1 MKIAV
6 IGAGFTGLSA
16 AYQLV
21 KQGHEVTVFEKDAQ
35 PGGLA
40 IGYQEKNWEWTLE
53 KHYHHWFTNDKFV
66 INLAREIGQEVLT
79 LTPKTSVY
87 IDNAIYQLDSPKAL
101 LKFSKLSLA
110 ERIQMGA
117 ALAALR
123 YNPFWRPL
131 EKIQAT
137 AVLPQAIGKR
147 AWKMIWE
154 PQLTN
159 KMGSFADEMSLVFF
173 WARIYK
179 RTTSL
184 AYPAGGYLSFAKKLT
199 DHITKK
205 GCKVYFNTEIVSLTD
220 DKKTVTIKTNKKT
233 YTFDRAIITT
243 PSYLFLKIAPQL
255 PDTYK
260 KKLGK
265 LRGIGAT
272 DLVLR
277 LKKPFLTDKT
287 YWLSICKKGAPVMV
301 VVEHTNLIDKSHYHN
316 EHIVYLGNYLPQD
329 STAFRMTKEQ
339 KLHLFDP
346 FLKQINPDYEKNL
359 IDYELFKAPFA
370 QPIVPTNYS
379 KMIPPMKTPLPNV
392 YLANIEQVYPWD
404 RGTNYAVE
412 LGEKVAKLI
421 SND

>member
-1 MKIAV
+1 MKIAI

-16 AYQLV
+16 AYRLV
-21 KQGHEVTVFEKDAQ
+21 NQGYDVTIFEKDAQ

-40 IGYQEKNWEWTLE
+40 VGYQEKGWEWTLE

-66 INLAREIGQEVLT
+66 LNLAKEIGQEILT

-87 IDNAIYQLDSPKAL
+87 IDNEIYQLDSPKAL
-101 LKFSKLSLA
+101 LKFSKLTFA

-123 YNPFWRPL
+123 YNPFWQPL
-131 EKIQAT
+131 EKVQAT
-137 AVLPQAIGKR
+137 AVLPKAIGER
-147 AWKMIWE
+147 AWNMIWE
-154 PQLTN
+154 PQLVN

-173 WARIYK
+173 WARVYK

-184 AYPAGGYLSFAKKLT
+184 AYPAGGYLSFAQKLAK
-199 DHITKK
+199 HITKK
-205 GCKVYFNTEIVSLTD
+205 GGKIHFDTEIISLTD
-220 DKKTVTIKTNKKT
+220 DEKGITIKTNKKSQI
-233 YTFDRAIITT
+233 FDKTIVTT
-243 PSYLFLKIAPQL
+243 PSFLFLKIAPQL
-255 PDTYK
+255 PDIYK
-260 KKLGK
+260 NRLKK

-277 LKKPFLTDKT
+277 LKKPFLTDQT

-301 VVEHTNLIDKSHYHN
+301 VVEHTNLIDPAHYHN
-316 EHIVYLGNYLPQD
+316 EHIVYLGNYLPHD
-329 STAFRMTKEQ
+329 SKTFQMTKEE
-339 KLHLFDP
+339 KLQLFDP
-346 FLKQINPDYEKNL
+346 FLKRINPEYKKNL

-379 KMIPPMKTPLPNV
+379 KMIPAMTTPLPNV

-412 LGEKVAKLI
+412 LGEKAAKMI
-421 SND
+421 NE

>member
-16 AYQLV
+16 AYELV
-21 KQGHEVTVFEKDAQ
+21 KQGHEVIVFEKDAQ

-40 IGYQEKNWEWTLE
+40 IGYQEKNWDWTLE

-66 INLAREIGQEVLT
+66 LNLAKEIGQEVLT
-79 LTPKTSVY
+79 ITPKTSVY

-101 LKFSKLSLA
+101 LQFSKLSLI

-117 ALAALR
+117 SLAALR
-123 YNPFWRPL
+123 YNPFWKPL

-137 AVLPQAIGKR
+137 AVLPQMIGKR

-154 PQLTN
+154 PQLFN

-173 WARIYK
+173 WARVYK

-184 AYPAGGYLSFAKKLT
+184 AYPAGGYLSFAQKLT
-199 DHITKK
+199 DRITKK
-205 GCKVYFNTEIVSLTD
+205 GGKVHFNTEIVSLTD
-220 DKKTVTIKTNKKT
+220 NKKNITIKTHKKT
-233 YTFDRAIITT
+233 DIFDKAIITT

-255 PDTYK
+255 PDAYK

-287 YWLSICKKGAPVMV
+287 YWLSVCKKGAPVMV
-301 VVEHTNLIDKSHYHN
+301 IVEHTNLINKSHYHN
-316 EHIVYLGNYLPQD
+316 ENIVYLGNYLPQD

-339 KLHLFDP
+339 KLHLFAP

-379 KMIPPMKTPLPNV
+379 KMIPSMTTPLPNV
-392 YLANIEQVYPWD
+392 YLANIEQV
-404 RGTNYAVE
+404 
-412 LGEKVAKLI
+412 
-421 SND
+421 

>member
-1 MKIAV
+1 MKIAI

-21 KQGHEVTVFEKDAQ
+21 KHGHEVTIFEKDSQ

-40 IGYQEKNWEWTLE
+40 IGYQEKGWEWTLE

-66 INLAREIGQEVLT
+66 LNLAKEIGQEVLT

-87 IDNAIYQLDSPKAL
+87 IDNNIYQLDSPLAL

-137 AVLPQAIGKR
+137 AVLPNAIGQR

-154 PQLTN
+154 PQLVN

-184 AYPAGGYLSFAKKLT
+184 AYPAGGYLSFAKNLT
-199 DHITKK
+199 AHITKK
-205 GCKVYFNTEIVSLTD
+205 GGKIYFNTEIITLAD
-220 DKKTVTIKTNKKT
+220 NKKTVTIKTKNKT
-233 YTFDRAIITT
+233 HTFDKAIITT
-243 PSYLFLKIAPQL
+243 PSFLFLKIAQEL

-260 KKLGK
+260 KKLSR

-301 VVEHTNLIDKSHYHN
+301 VVEHTNLVDISHYNN
-316 EHIVYLGNYLPQD
+316 EHIVYLGNYLQQD
-329 STAFRMTKEQ
+329 SKAFQMTKEQ
-339 KLHLFDP
+339 KLTLFDP
-346 FLKQINPDYEKNL
+346 FLKQINPDYKKNL

-370 QPIVPTNYS
+370 QPIIPTNYS
-379 KMIPPMKTPLPNV
+379 KMIPSMTTPLPNV

-412 LGEKVAKLI
+412 LGEKVTKLI
-421 SND
+421 QE